1 MIIKV
6 KQPNTAKRTRVDHHQ
21 VRAFLR
27 LLERSVAEEGA
38 GMLHRAQELA
48 GEDRK
53 DPRRAKRKLSRSLSI
68 NNFPRDH
75 PWTTLPTISTG
86 AELAR

>member
-27 LLERSVAEEGA
+27 FLERSVAEEGA

-48 GEDRK
+48 REDRR
-53 DPRRAKRKLSRSLSI
+53 DTSRAKRKLSGSLST
-68 NNFPRDH
+68 NNFPRGH
-75 PWTTLPTISTG
+75 PWTTPPTISTW